1 MPYAMVRPH
10 EPFESLQNKENCV
23 LSTVFGSG
31 GRCPTCRPPWPVR
44 LRDHLQAT
52 DPALARLRTGWR
64 MLAVLPVTLAVGY
77 GMAHALGQ
85 QAMFGMTYGG
95 IAGLLIGLTIAGPKA
110 GRLAVRCVWGV
121 PAFLIAL
128 VCAIEVQPY
137 RILALIVVAVVVVA
151 QLVAPAF
158 LGEFG
163 QDAGVMLFAGFLG
176 GVLVPIPIEKMQYI
190 APIVVVAAVAAAAVQ
205 VVLCRM
211 SAATGLVHIE
221 RAFLARTRY
230 VVRRA
235 TRLLEPGE
243 STTRANRTLCDE
255 MIHLNE
261 AAMLVD
267 GHLASSG
274 HPGEPAA
281 RMHRLVFD
289 TELAAN
295 ALGRTVI
302 ALSRLPLPDEV
313 RAHLLSALA
322 GLDRG
327 GRRHDDALP
336 ASAAP
341 LLDWLARHE
350 DDSRDEEYEH
360 LVSMLYQFVAVLDDL
375 HRVSDAWTTQ
385 VDAELEADIAAA
397 DTEPFT
403 TPVELVTGKLPGTN
417 LLVGRVLDS
426 GGMGRPWNIWTKPKP
441 QIRIAAQ
448 MLIALVIAIP
458 LGDALNGYRYYW
470 AVIGALIVLMNTDSV
485 HDRMR
490 KIVKRVVGTLI
501 GGFIGIGV
509 ADLLGAHHPMVTV
522 ILLCVAVVLGAYS
535 ISAYYGIWSGALAFS
550 LIQMY
555 AFTGGF
561 KDSVVV
567 LRAEENAVGAVIATL
582 VALVVLPIASRTL
595 LRHAQATHV
604 RSLATFVRESG
615 EVWSGSAGAQ
625 GTREQARAVD
635 LASHELHR
643 FTVSL
648 VHLPGSAGREHAE
661 EIRAML
667 RTAAI
672 CAREMSVGSGG
683 AVLTA
688 GQRAQLLRITGNLS
702 DSIDALAGIVS
713 DSEKNSAS
721 APVPEPWIR
730 RAEEIR
736 QLQAVLSAS
745 PANARLRHAL
755 HYLGYLDDLLG
766 DLAARLEIT
775 VQGSDYRTV
784 APALSR
790 ELFALH
796 AHQVTAART
805 RSVGR
810 YAHATASVQ
819 TRPVV
824 DSPAPGA
831 DGRWIGGRVLTGTGH
846 PVSAVALTL
855 IDQHGRQVSRAT
867 GRDDGS
873 YRIGVPATGSYVLIV
888 SASGHGPVAVN
899 VTASSST
906 QQQDVTLLGSG
917 ELSGVVRRADGGEPL
932 PDATVTLTDL
942 RGEVVGAA
950 ITATDGAYVC
960 SGLVSGRYTLV
971 ANAESMRPSATTLT
985 VPESEHLRYDID
997 MEPTVLL
1004 AGSVRTDAR
1013 AVPDALVTVLDASG
1027 DPVAHTHTDDNG
1039 HYVVPDL
1046 DEGRYTVVTSGY
1058 PPSTSR
1064 VTVSG
1069 TEIVHNLMLGYDDQ

>member
-1 MPYAMVRPH
+1 M
-10 EPFESLQNKENCV
+10 
-23 LSTVFGSG
+23 
-31 GRCPTCRPPWPVR
+31 
-44 LRDHLQAT
+44 
-52 DPALARLRTGWR
+52 
-64 MLAVLPVTLAVGY
+64 VLPVTLAVGY

-85 QAMFGMTYGG
+85 PAMFGMTYGG

-121 PAFLIAL
+121 PAFLLAL
-128 VCAIEVQPY
+128 LCAIEVQPY
-137 RILALIVVAVVVVA
+137 RILALLAVAVVVVV
-151 QLVAPAF
+151 QLAAPAF

-163 QDAGVMLFAGFLG
+163 HDGGVMLFAGFLG
-176 GVLVPIPIEKMQYI
+176 GILVPIPLEKMQYI
-190 APIVVVAAVAAAAVQ
+190 APIVIVAAAAAAVVQ

-211 SAATGLVHIE
+211 RPATGLVHIE
-221 RAFLARTRY
+221 RAFLTRTRY

-235 TRLLEPGE
+235 TRMLEPGE
-243 STTRANRTLCDE
+243 STARANRKLCDE

-274 HPGEPAA
+274 RPGGAAA

-295 ALGRTVI
+295 ALGRTVV
-302 ALSRLPLPDEV
+302 LLCRVPLPDEV
-313 RAHLLSALA
+313 RAHLLAALA

-336 ASAAP
+336 AATAP

-350 DDSRDEEYEH
+350 GDSRDTEHEH
-360 LVSMLYQFVAVLDDL
+360 LVSMLYRFVAVLGDL

-385 VDAELEADIAAA
+385 VDERLEADIAAA
-397 DTEPFT
+397 DTQPFT

-417 LLVGRVLDS
+417 LLAGRALGA
-426 GGMGRPWNIWTKPKP
+426 GGMGRPWNVWSKPDP
-441 QIRIAAQ
+441 QIRIAVQ
-448 MLIALVIAIP
+448 MLITLVIAIP
-458 LGDALNGYRYYW
+458 LGDALNGYRFYW
-470 AVIGALIVLMNTDSV
+470 AVIGALIIFMNTDSV
-485 HDRMR
+485 HDRVR
-490 KIVKRVVGTLI
+490 KTVKRVVGTLI
-501 GGFIGIGV
+501 GGFVGIGV
-509 ADLLGAHHPMVTV
+509 ADLLGVHHPMVTV
-522 ILLCVAVVLGAYS
+522 TLLCLAVVAGAYS
-535 ISAYYGIWSGALAFS
+535 ISAYYGVWAGSLAFA
-550 LIQMY
+550 LIQLY

-567 LRAEENAVGAVIATL
+567 LRAGENALGAVIAIL
-582 VALVVLPIASRTL
+582 VALVVLPLATRTL

-615 EVWSGSAGAQ
+615 EVWSGSAGAE

-635 LASHELHR
+635 QATHELRR
-643 FTVSL
+643 FTLSL

-661 EIRAML
+661 EIRSML
-667 RTAAI
+667 RTAAV
-672 CAREMSVGSGG
+672 CAREMSLGSGR

-688 GQRAQLLRITGNLS
+688 GQRAQLLRITGSLS

-713 DSEKNSAS
+713 ETEKASAG

-736 QLQAVLSAS
+736 QLQAALSVS

-766 DLAARLEIT
+766 DLAARLDMT

-784 APALSR
+784 APALDR

-796 AHQVTAART
+796 ARQATAERAR
-805 RSVGR
+805 SAGGPAR
-810 YAHATASVQ
+810 YARAASAVQ
-819 TRPVV
+819 TRPVA
-824 DSPAPGA
+824 DSPISGG

-846 PVSAVALTL
+846 PLSAAALTL

-873 YRIGVPATGSYVLIV
+873 YRISVPATGSYVLIV
-888 SASGHGPVAVN
+888 SATGHGPVAVN

-917 ELSGVVRRADGGEPL
+917 ELSGVVRRADHGEPL
-932 PDATVTLTDL
+932 ADATVTLTDA

-950 ITATDGAYVC
+950 ITAADGAYVC
-960 SGLVSGRYTLV
+960 GGLISGRYTLV
-971 ANAESMRPSATTLT
+971 ANAESMRPTAITLT
-985 VPESEHLRYDID
+985 VPETEHLRYDID
-997 MEPTVLL
+997 MEQAALL
-1004 AGSVRTDAR
+1004 AGSVRAGER
-1013 AVPDALVTVLDASG
+1013 AVPDARVTVLDASG
-1027 DPVAHTHTDDNG
+1027 ALVAHAHTDTDG

-1046 DEGRYTVVTSGY
+1046 DKGRYTVVTSGY
-1058 PPSTSR
+1058 PPATSR
-1064 VTVSG
+1064 VTVTG
-1069 TEIVHNLMLGYDDQ
+1069 TEIVHDLVLGYDDQ